1 MAKSLSFDAGI
12 VEYDVNGA
20 ATIRFNPTDA
30 AFIEQFYRAL
40 TELDDKQDEFRKK
53 VDAIGEDKEGMFA
66 YAKERDR
73 DMRATIDGM
82 FGEGIADALFPNMN
96 CYSLAG
102 GLPVWMNFMFAVA
115 DEIEGAFADE
125 GAKADPRM
133 AEYSAKYDAMM
144 KKYQRR

>member
-1 MAKSLSFDAGI
+1 MAKSLSFDTGI

-30 AFIEQFYRAL
+30 TFIERFYRTL
-40 TELDDKQDEFRKK
+40 TELDERQDEFRKK

-73 DMRATIDGM
+73 DMREKLDDM
-82 FGEGIADALFPNMN
+82 FGEGVSDALFGATN
-96 CYSLAG
+96 CYMLAS

-115 DEIEGAFADE
+115 DEIQAAFADE
-125 GAKADPRM
+125 GEKADPRM
-133 AEYSAKYDAMM
+133 RAYGEKYDKLM
-144 KKYQRR
+144 KKYQRG